1 MMKVE
6 VSLLCD
12 DWSETLLFSPP
23 KCTLPL
29 FGVLTTSN
37 NEQKTLS
44 VYLIRAISF
53 LKLTCLGKGNQ
64 ALELLKTQ
72 NSSSFVLLYLITW
85 MIWCTWAHIGSI
97 CHGSTLHHM
106 RFSRTGIKWMEVEMY
121 SLCPGKRMKCKQLIV
136 SKSAFPVHSLQRSS
150 FKLRFTSWFYP
161 CL

>member
-12 DWSETLLFSPP
+12 DWSETLFFSPP

-64 ALELLKTQ
+64 TLELLKTPKFFFLL
-72 NSSSFVLLYLITW
+72 SSLPHYMNDLVHLSSYRIYLSWFHTAS
-85 MIWCTWAHIGSI
+85 CG
-97 CHGSTLHHM
+97 
-106 RFSRTGIKWMEVEMY
+106 FSRTGIKWMEVEMC

-150 FKLRFTSWFYP
+150 FKCRFTSWFYP